1 MQRNDWKF
9 TYTAAKLAEVAD
21 DKLRALSSA
30 EHWSRCGSSWSRHRF
45 FAVLQTACSRSQRRR
60 CAEVFAQSS

>member
-30 EHWSRCGSSWSRHRF
+30 EQLVEVRF
-45 FAVLQTACSRSQRRR
+45 VVVSTSIFRRFADRLQQ
-60 CAEVFAQSS
+60 E